1 MGATPSGRWHSWQ
14 LRCRIGAMS
23 FVNVASRDGRAW
35 ALTRPFVRT
44 PLTRTLNASAAKAR
58 SIDQREI
65 ARFMA
70 RDSFSFREQCR
81 DAVGTGQSCGGA
93 RPLLGD
99 D

>member
-1 MGATPSGRWHSWQ
+1 
-14 LRCRIGAMS
+14 MS
-23 FVNVASRDGRAW
+23 LVNVASRDGRAW
-35 ALTRPFVRT
+35 ALTRLFVRT
-44 PLTRTLNASAAKAR
+44 PLTSTLNASAAKAR

-93 RPLLGD
+93 RPLLAD
-99 D
+99 DHRDLAGALQRKWCERRLNGV